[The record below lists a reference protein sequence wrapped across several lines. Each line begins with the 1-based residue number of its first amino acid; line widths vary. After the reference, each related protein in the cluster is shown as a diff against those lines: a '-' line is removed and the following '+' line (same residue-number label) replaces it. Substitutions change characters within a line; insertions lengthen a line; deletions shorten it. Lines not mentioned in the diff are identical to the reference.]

1 MPLRVLQFVFA
12 FHFVA
17 GGELGA
23 GALGTEA
30 RSLILPPAKA
40 PLVLSSM
47 IENGPL
53 YPREPRYNP
62 AYTKLPRYRLKQT
75 REIRAMVCRHRRDNW
90 PFFQQ

>member
-17 GGELGA
+17 GGKLGA

-40 PLVLSSM
+40 PVVFGSM
-47 IENGPL
+47 TENGLL

-62 AYTKLPRYRLKQT
+62 AYTKLPRHRLKQT
-75 REIRAMVCRHRRDNW
+75 REIRAMVCRNRRDNW

>member
-1 MPLRVLQFVFA
+1 MPLRILQLVFA

-30 RSLILPPAKA
+30 RSMILPPAEA
-40 PLVLSSM
+40 PLVLGSM

-53 YPREPRYNP
+53 YPREPRLLQAPPVSPQANKGNP
-62 AYTKLPRYRLKQT
+62 GYGLPTPPR
-75 REIRAMVCRHRRDNW
+75 
-90 PFFQQ
+90 